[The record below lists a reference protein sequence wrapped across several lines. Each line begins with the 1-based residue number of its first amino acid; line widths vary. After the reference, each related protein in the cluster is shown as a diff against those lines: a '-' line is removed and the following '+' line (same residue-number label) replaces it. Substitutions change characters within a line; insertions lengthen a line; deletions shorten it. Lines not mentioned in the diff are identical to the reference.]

1 MQQSRWNWQISWKK
15 QKLPKLIP
23 KEIKCVALLVSWV
36 YIHMCT
42 LNMCSL
48 LHLNYMSIKL
58 LKIYHLHWYSVIPF
72 LGSYALKITPPV
84 RKDYVKRYYCSV
96 YPNANKWVVE
106 YVLAHTYLGTLCSS
120 LKKIELMSSSW
131 QEGIRRMCCEGR
143 KLRHKAMCVWNEANP
158 MATMSENRAVTSPLL
173 PERAAPEEPCLSL
186 WAKMVTVTRTETWV
200 SRNVLPSASKTG
212 HPAETIGLAIGN
224 YPIWTQLFSTNW
236 DWMSLNYSF
245 TWTDSVEAGTKTFPT

>member
-48 LHLNYMSIKL
+48 LHPNYMSIKL

-84 RKDYVKRYYCSV
+84 NKDYVKRYYFSV

-120 LKKIELMSSSW
+120 WKRLSSCPAAD
-131 QEGIRRMCCEGR
+131 RRDSQDVLWREEA
-143 KLRHKAMCVWNEANP
+143 KTQSNACVKW
-158 MATMSENRAVTSPLL
+158 S
-173 PERAAPEEPCLSL
+173 
-186 WAKMVTVTRTETWV
+186 
-200 SRNVLPSASKTG
+200 
-212 HPAETIGLAIGN
+212 
-224 YPIWTQLFSTNW
+224 
-236 DWMSLNYSF
+236 
-245 TWTDSVEAGTKTFPT
+245 